1 MADIDSIS
9 SFRNMLSLGGMP
21 RAIPFAITTNGSGVP
36 SLRDTYGGL
45 ISVAG
50 SGTNNRVIT
59 ITLPKW
65 VRTLSC
71 PFGYNK
77 AATINIDPVLSGT
90 AGTVVLTADAD
101 FFSGKIEGV
110 LWVSSSTVD

>member
-1 MADIDSIS
+1 MADMDTIS
-9 SFRNMLSLGGMP
+9 SFRVPLALGGMAK
-21 RAIPFAITTNGSGVP
+21 AIPFAITTSGAGVP

-45 ISVAG
+45 LSVAG

-59 ITLPKW
+59 ITCPKW

-77 AATINIDPVLSGT
+77 AATINIDPVLSAS

-101 FFSGKIEGV
+101 FFSGKIEGT

>member
-1 MADIDSIS
+1 MPTMETIS
-9 SFRNMLSLGGMP
+9 SFRTAMALGGMP
-21 RAIPFAITTNGSGVP
+21 KAIPFGITTSGAGVP

-45 ISVAG
+45 LSVAG

-59 ITLPKW
+59 ITVPTW
-65 VRTLSC
+65 IRTLSC

-77 AATINIDPVLSGT
+77 AATVNIDPDLSSKS
-90 AGTVVLTADAD
+90 TVVLTADAD

-110 LWVSSSTVD
+110 LYVSSSNVD